1 MATARQFYG
10 GRLLITGDQFEA
22 DERQADDLCAVGF
35 ARRLPRAPAPPVVVA
50 PVVVPVAAPVV
61 AAPAAAPDESI
72 AAWSK
77 ISPASGSGF
86 VAESSSAQDPIA
98 FDAPGVTVAV
108 PSLAVP

>member
-72 AAWSK
+72 EGKTAAAAVAGRYRRRDLRA
-77 ISPASGSGF
+77 AS
-86 VAESSSAQDPIA
+86 
-98 FDAPGVTVAV
+98 
-108 PSLAVP
+108 